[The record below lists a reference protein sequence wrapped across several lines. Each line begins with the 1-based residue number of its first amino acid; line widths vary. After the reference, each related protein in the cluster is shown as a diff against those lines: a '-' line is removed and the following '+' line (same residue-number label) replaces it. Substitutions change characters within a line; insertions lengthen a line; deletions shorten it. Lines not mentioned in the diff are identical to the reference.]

1 MYCLPKPDE
10 TGEIRENPES
20 GGRRRI
26 DRILYDPLIRSK
38 PIKSVETCSKQI
50 KSDEVQPKPIKSV
63 EIRPKPIGFQ
73 FLTSLAGLTD
83 HVPIAMSI
91 ETNLS

>member
-26 DRILYDPLIRSK
+26 DRILYDPMIRSKPIKSDKIRSKPNKSDEIRSK
-38 PIKSVETCSKQI
+38 PIKSVK
-50 KSDEVQPKPIKSV
+50 
-63 EIRPKPIGFQ
+63 IRPKPIGFQ

-83 HVPIAMSI
+83 HVPIAMSM

>member
-10 TGEIRENPES
+10 TGEIQENPET

-26 DRILYDPLIRSK
+26 DRILYDPMIGSEPIKSVEIQPKPIKPVEIRSK
-38 PIKSVETCSKQI
+38 PIKSVE
-50 KSDEVQPKPIKSV
+50 
-63 EIRPKPIGFQ
+63 IRSKPIGFQ
-73 FLTSLAGLTD
+73 FLTNLAGLTD

-91 ETNLS
+91 ETNLL

>member
-10 TGEIRENPES
+10 TGEIRENPET

-38 PIKSVETCSKQI
+38 PIKSVEIHS
-50 KSDEVQPKPIKSV
+50 
-63 EIRPKPIGFQ
+63 KPIGFQ
-73 FLTSLAGLTD
+73 FLTRLAGLTD

-91 ETNLS
+91 QTNFSQMFQL

>member
-1 MYCLPKPDE
+1 MYCVPKPDE
-10 TGEIRENPES
+10 TGEIRENPET

-38 PIKSVETCSKQI
+38 PIKPVEIRS
-50 KSDEVQPKPIKSV
+50 KPIKSV
-63 EIRPKPIGFQ
+63 EIRSKPIGFQ
-73 FLTSLAGLTD
+73 FMTSLAGLTD
-83 HVPIAMSI
+83 HVPIALSI

>member
-38 PIKSVETCSKQI
+38 PIKSVEI
-50 KSDEVQPKPIKSV
+50 QPKPIKSV
-63 EIRPKPIGFQ
+63 EIHSKPIGFQ

-91 ETNLS
+91 ETNLL

>member
-38 PIKSVETCSKQI
+38 PIKSVESRSK
-50 KSDEVQPKPIKSV
+50 PNKSV
-63 EIRPKPIGFQ
+63 EICSKPIGFQ